1 VICVLLKTTH
11 IMSSG
16 RYQQYQII
24 DLAASKAVGAKTS
37 VVQVSFSVLVLLHTL
52 QFIIILVWPVMT
64 MG

>member
-1 VICVLLKTTH
+1 
-11 IMSSG
+11 MSSG

-24 DLAASKAVGAKTS
+24 DLAASKAIGAKTS

>member
-1 VICVLLKTTH
+1 MIL
-11 IMSSG
+11 G
-16 RYQQYQII
+16 QII

-64 MG
+64 GDDSLKYKMA